1 MKRTPAMKRMEI
13 KRIDV
18 RRQDLARTLAAR
30 SPLSESQA
38 QDELDRVVHDV
49 ITSLRRGLPAEMP
62 GVGQMTARPVSAGSS
77 RKSTEIGAKRTP
89 SKTFL
94 RKSAARQP

>member
-1 MKRTPAMKRMEI
+1 MKRAPAMKHREV
-13 KRIDV
+13 K
-18 RRQDLARTLAAR
+18 RQDLARTLAQR

-49 ITSLRRGLPAEMP
+49 VTSLRQGLPAEMP
-62 GVGQMTARPVSAGSS
+62 GVGQMTAKPSTKKSS
-77 RKSTEIGAKRTP
+77 TRT
-89 SKTFL
+89 F